1 MQSLKVDT
9 IVCSMISKFPGSL
22 RKTIDMPLAVRV
34 SLTAWVTKTNKLS
47 TDPSARS
54 IMKSV
59 SRMWAEEA
67 ENLMWKKTWNITKIS
82 SVFKFQR
89 KRYIFKILLCWL
101 KTVEMRLHCSM
112 SDWGL
117 RPKEFPHWE
126 KSITYIHT
134 IFNEPSGSVPY
145 LTYKYFG

>member
-1 MQSLKVDT
+1 MLSLKVDT

-34 SLTAWVTKTNKLS
+34 SLTARVTKTNKLS

-67 ENLMWKKTWNITKIS
+67 ENLM
-82 SVFKFQR
+82 
-89 KRYIFKILLCWL
+89 
-101 KTVEMRLHCSM
+101 
-112 SDWGL
+112 
-117 RPKEFPHWE
+117 
-126 KSITYIHT
+126 
-134 IFNEPSGSVPY
+134 
-145 LTYKYFG
+145 